1 LKKVECLSLLTWPRD
16 IRLIFNQNFNMRIP
30 VLQES
35 AVFRYT
41 TFFYLYIMQGIPAG
55 FALTAIANYLL
66 GMHVASQ
73 KVGAFIALVGLPWTF
88 QFIWGPL
95 IDRFQYSVMGHRK
108 HWIVLSQIAA
118 VVASL
123 GLLIVKDPFY
133 ELPVLSAVFFIHSI
147 FASIQ
152 VASVDAMA
160 ITIAPLNERGK
171 LNGFMRGGFL
181 LGTAFGA
188 AALSYIMHAHGF
200 RTAVL
205 LQTIILSIFTIVFF
219 FTKIKRGDVLLP
231 WNTSG
236 QKEIM
241 QPVNNPHLIIL
252 FKRIYAAIT
261 NKKSLRYFLV
271 VALVYFCSSVFIR
284 SYTYHLIN
292 VLKWP
297 DKTVSLLQGSWGSVI
312 TFIAIILAGTSSDK
326 IGAKRM
332 QVKVMWGISI
342 FLILLNSTFP
352 LWHYSYYSGTALVL
366 WNVAD
371 PLLSVTVFTILMGL
385 CWEKVEGSQFTAY
398 LALINLCDVIGSY
411 VTGWTV
417 ITIPSPILG
426 FSGGLVIFIM
436 MMFLKYRHYRTI
448 PD

>member
-1 LKKVECLSLLTWPRD
+1 MITPPLK
-16 IRLIFNQNFNMRIP
+16 
-30 VLQES
+30 ES

-41 TFFYLYIMQGIPAG
+41 TFFYLYVMQGIPAG

-66 GMHVASQ
+66 GMHVAPQ
-73 KVGAFIALVGLPWTF
+73 KVGAFIALVGIPWTF

-95 IDRFQYSVMGHRK
+95 IDRFQFSVMGHRK

-123 GLLIVKDPFY
+123 GLLVVKDPLY
-133 ELPVLSAVFFIHSI
+133 ELPVLSALFFIHSV

-160 ITIAPLNERGK
+160 INIAPLNERGK

-181 LGTAFGA
+181 LGIAFGA
-188 AALSYIMHAHGF
+188 AVLSYTMHSYGF
-200 RTAVL
+200 RNAVL
-205 LQTIILSIFTIVFF
+205 LQTMILSVFTVVFF
-219 FTKIKRGDVLLP
+219 FTKIERDDVLLP

-236 QKEIM
+236 KKKIIQTAD
-241 QPVNNPHLIIL
+241 NPLLKLL

-261 NKKSLRYFLV
+261 NQKSLKYFLV

-292 VLKWP
+292 VMKWP
-297 DKTVSLLQGSWGSVI
+297 DKTVSLLQGSWGSLV
-312 TFIAIILAGTSSDK
+312 TFIAIILAGISSDN
-326 IGAKRM
+326 IGAKKM
-332 QVKVMWGISI
+332 QVKVMWGISL
-342 FLILLNSTFP
+342 FLIVLNSTYS
-352 LWHYSYYSGTALVL
+352 LWHYPYYSGTALVL
-366 WNVAD
+366 WNLAD
-371 PLLSVTVFTILMGL
+371 PLLSVTVFPILMGL
-385 CWEKVEGSQFTAY
+385 CWAKVEGSQFTAY

-411 VTGWTV
+411 VTGWGV
-417 ITIPSPILG
+417 IIIPAPVLG
-426 FSGGLVIFIM
+426 LSCGLIIFGM
-436 MMFLKYRHYRTI
+436 MVLLKYKHFNVI